1 MGIRLPSE
9 ITRYACL
16 VLFPESLELAVW
28 IVDDQN
34 APEVPQHALGVDE
47 LLARDADEGDGDI
60 GQPNPIQIERRQAP
74 GIGRLRHMPQRR
86 VAQRAGGETRRLARR
101 ERSEEHTSE
110 PQS

>member
-1 MGIRLPSE
+1 MRISDWSSDVCSSDLRAQQQQMGIRLPSE

-47 LLARDADEGDGDI
+47 LPARDADEGDGDI
-60 GQPNPIQIERRQAP
+60 GQPNPIQDRKST
-74 GIGRLRHMPQRR
+74 RLNSSH
-86 VAQRAGGETRRLARR
+86 
-101 ERSEEHTSE
+101 
-110 PQS
+110 

>member
-28 IVDDQN
+28 IVDDQD

-47 LLARDADEGDGDI
+47 LLARDADEGAGDI
-60 GQPNPIQIERRQAP
+60 GQPTPIQIERRQAP
-74 GIGRLRHMPQRR
+74 GIGRLRHIPTLRF
-86 VAQRAGGETRRLARR
+86 AQRHVGDTTRLPRP
-101 ERSEEHTSE
+101 E
-110 PQS
+110 PQGP